1 MFKKD
6 CEAEKIIGEVIGRK
20 EMFLEKIIERMYEG
34 FRKKECYM

>member
-20 EMFLEKIIERMYEG
+20 EKFLEKITGRMYEG